1 MMKNNQQYKCL
12 EMNNVLKSGQIFGK
26 RIFKPK
32 EKKNFNS
39 SFIPLQIDFLE
50 IPVS

>member
-1 MMKNNQQYKCL
+1 MMKDNQQYKCL

-32 EKKNFNS
+32 EKKNFKS
-39 SFIPLQIDFLE
+39 Q
-50 IPVS
+50 VSLVPSNNKIKTF